1 VIRSTSLAAIAALP
15 LMALSACDAPASVDA
30 PTSLRGVDQSVVY
43 GEDSRLDW
51 YAHPDQTL
59 RDLTTNAIVAM
70 VNTRD
75 LDDDDPNDIR
85 ISGSTL
91 QRSLGLCDD
100 ERFLDHPTGASC
112 SGTLIDDNLVLTAGH
127 CISDR
132 DCGSKAWVF
141 DYYYADAGVLETIE
155 EDDVYYCNRVVVS
168 SVSSGGGWGGGGGGG
183 ADYAIVELDRPVV
196 GREPAAYNPV
206 QWPVEDGDAV
216 SMVGFGS
223 GIPAK
228 LDDDGVVLSNNFQSE
243 QNDFRASVDAFGG
256 NSGSGVF
263 DANYQVVGILVAGET
278 DYENVGG
285 CTRVVVL
292 PEEGGRQGGEQV
304 TYAYLAV
311 SELCDE
317 GYPSARLCNVEPLCG
332 DGLCNGDETFED
344 CPGDC
349 EAPEVIDP
357 DWACDPSYYDAGDG
371 CDCECGAYDPDCDDP
386 RQQVI
391 NCLEGE
397 FCNDAGECDSD
408 DVIPGPGPGPEPE
421 PNPIPDGWVC
431 DAAFFNAGDGCDCEC
446 GAYDLDCDDAS
457 QTVYNCLPTQF
468 CDMAGECADPEPEPE
483 TLPTPSDDA
492 DAGGVLGPDVGTPA
506 GGVDV
511 ILRDGVAGTG
521 CAAHGASHVPAGGVM
536 LLLGGLLAL
545 RRRA

>member
-1 VIRSTSLAAIAALP
+1 
-15 LMALSACDAPASVDA
+15 M
-30 PTSLRGVDQSVVY
+30 
-43 GEDSRLDW
+43 
-51 YAHPDQTL
+51 
-59 RDLTTNAIVAM
+59 
-70 VNTRD
+70 
-75 LDDDDPNDIR
+75 
-85 ISGSTL
+85 
-91 QRSLGLCDD
+91 
-100 ERFLDHPTGASC
+100 
-112 SGTLIDDNLVLTAGH
+112 
-127 CISDR
+127 
-132 DCGSKAWVF
+132 
-141 DYYYADAGVLETIE
+141 
-155 EDDVYYCNRVVVS
+155 
-168 SVSSGGGWGGGGGGG
+168 
-183 ADYAIVELDRPVV
+183 
-196 GREPAAYNPV
+196 
-206 QWPVEDGDAV
+206 
-216 SMVGFGS
+216 
-223 GIPAK
+223 
-228 LDDDGVVLSNNFQSE
+228 
-243 QNDFRASVDAFGG
+243 
-256 NSGSGVF
+256 
-263 DANYQVVGILVAGET
+263 
-278 DYENVGG
+278 
-285 CTRVVVL
+285 
-292 PEEGGRQGGEQV
+292 